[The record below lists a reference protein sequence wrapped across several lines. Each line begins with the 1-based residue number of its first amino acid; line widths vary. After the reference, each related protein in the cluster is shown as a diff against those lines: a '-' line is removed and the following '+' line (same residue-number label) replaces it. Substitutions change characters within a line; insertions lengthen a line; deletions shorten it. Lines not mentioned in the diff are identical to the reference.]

1 MRYNE
6 FVRSVINEYMGIF
19 SSEKLESQF
28 YRQKPT
34 LANLQNLKLM
44 DGSDFLPEKD
54 VKNALEFSSKN
65 SQTIY
70 SAFVKENEVVKSL
83 NIDLEEKY
91 LKNL

>member
-1 MRYNE
+1 
-6 FVRSVINEYMGIF
+6 
-19 SSEKLESQF
+19 
-28 YRQKPT
+28 
-34 LANLQNLKLM
+34 M